1 MEDKYLRCHLK
12 SIKLLETS
20 ELEKAQK
27 QLEGLYQ
34 INYKPSKYEILT
46 LNNLALIYFKQNNA
60 TKAYTALERAL
71 YKAKT
76 QNQSKELLGTLIN
89 LSSVASFLGNHSD
102 SLSYAVQ
109 AKQLLPFDPKLTVQ
123 VNYNLSI
130 EYIYLSRTQEAEKVL
145 RHTLTEIN
153 DSSDNSLSQAVY
165 SALTFIIS
173 RKSKDPEV
181 RQLKST
187 SESTLRKKV
196 LKKNASTGE
205 FVPSSKLKKV
215 EKYSKTIKR
224 AESHNQ
230 ISSRNN
236 NPTRR
241 KKEKPCA
248 SNTSSTESTKNLSG
262 NLRSSLGSAKTI
274 RKLLNSGKSYKSI
287 KKSEE
292 VGNRI
297 NIIGDHLNS
306 IERKLNDF
314 VEQCKPL
321 VTLTEDPDEQLDSQ
335 RVVKS
340 LKDGKGRWGQ
350 TGFELKGMREEMAAI
365 FIQRAWRKYKYEKI
379 MKRGL
384 VKFKDCN
391 PLFKQSGKTIK
402 GLKRN

>member
-12 SIKLLETS
+12 SIKLLENS

-34 INYKPSKYEILT
+34 INYKPTKYEILT
-46 LNNLALIYFKQNNA
+46 LNNLALIYFKQNNVS
-60 TKAYTALERAL
+60 KAYTALERAL
-71 YKAKT
+71 YKAKN
-76 QNQSKELLGTLIN
+76 QSQSKELLGTLIN
-89 LSSVASFLGNHSD
+89 LSSVASYLGNHTD
-102 SLSYAVQ
+102 SLSFAIQ
-109 AKQLLPFDPKLTVQ
+109 AKQLLPYDPKLTVQ
-123 VNYNLSI
+123 INYNLSI
-130 EYIYLSRTQEAEKVL
+130 EYIYLSRTQEAERIL
-145 RHTLTEIN
+145 RQTLTEIN
-153 DSSDNSLSQAVY
+153 DSSDNTLSQAVY

-173 RKSKDPEV
+173 RKSKDPEL
-181 RQLKST
+181 RQIKST

-196 LKKNASTGE
+196 LKKNTSTGE
-205 FVPSSKLKKV
+205 FVPSCKLKKV
-215 EKYSKTIKR
+215 EKITKTIKR

-230 ISSRNN
+230 ISSRNQ

-274 RKLLNSGKSYKSI
+274 RKLLNTEKSSKSL

-297 NIIGDHLNS
+297 HIIGDHLNS

-340 LKDGKGRWGQ
+340 FKDGIVRRGY
-350 TGFELKGMREEMAAI
+350 TGLEMKGMREEMAAV
-365 FIQRAWRKYKYEKI
+365 FIQRAWRKFRYDRM

-391 PLFKQSGKTIK
+391 PLFKQSGKSFK